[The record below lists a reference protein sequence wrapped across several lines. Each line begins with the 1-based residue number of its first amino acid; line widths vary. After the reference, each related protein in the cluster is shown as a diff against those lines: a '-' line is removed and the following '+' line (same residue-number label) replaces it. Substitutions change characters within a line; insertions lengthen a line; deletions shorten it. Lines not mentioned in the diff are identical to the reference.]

1 MRDILKRDAI
11 DIRIVKVS
19 SIVSGEMAENEVRK
33 DFTASERVAIAEAV
47 RTDLG
52 NRKGRPSAENPDRRP
67 DLTGDARDIAA
78 KRSGFGSGKQL
89 ERAENVV
96 RLGFIKM
103 MNDVGGQAKKVLL
116 DPKQSELFPKM
127 RRPQMI
133 AVPLYTN
140 GKLSGRKKVEFDD
153 ATIAEIQAWRKTK
166 RARQKEKPDQYEK
179 VDEAIDVLLRHT
191 SDTSLTF
198 AEASKLAEE
207 KTRKA

>member
-1 MRDILKRDAI
+1 M
-11 DIRIVKVS
+11 
-19 SIVSGEMAENEVRK
+19 
-33 DFTASERVAIAEAV
+33 ASETLMEIRAAIK
-47 RTDLG
+47 RMMHDLSG
-52 NRKGRPSAENPDRRP
+52 QDN
-67 DLTGDARDIAA
+67 DLAFTTFAA
-78 KRSGFGSGKQL
+78 KHGDL
-89 ERAENVV
+89 LDRADRDLR